1 MKKCFKS
8 LAKEKLSQHQHNG
21 LQSRLSVIEVAQLF
35 DIITGRTEQSMIEN
49 RLIIQN
55 ISLN

>member
-8 LAKEKLSQHQHNG
+8 LAKEKLSRHQNSG
-21 LQSRLSVIEVAQLF
+21 IQSRLSVIEVAQLF
-35 DIITGRTEQSMIEN
+35 DIITGRIEQSMIQN
-49 RLIIQN
+49 HLIIQD

>member
-8 LAKEKLSQHQHNG
+8 LAKEKLSQHQNNG

-49 RLIIQN
+49 HLIIQE

>member
-8 LAKEKLSQHQHNG
+8 LAKEKLSQHQTNG

-49 RLIIQN
+49 KLIIQD